1 MTVQKPELFLN
12 VPFVLF
18 LLITLGEISS
28 PLRNKPGVPT
38 SSPTDQQIK
47 QVEDEHKPQVAT
59 SSQLVKPDQHKKA
72 ASTSTTQRKL
82 TVTVSI
88 VEPRLLLLAIQ
99 DSEKA
104 DSLIVEVSRLLLVLN
119 D

>member
-1 MTVQKPELFLN
+1 MTVQKPELSLN

-28 PLRNKPGVPT
+28 PLRNK
-38 SSPTDQQIK
+38 SDQQIK
-47 QVEDEHKPQVAT
+47 QVEDERKPQVAT
-59 SSQLVKPDQHKKA
+59 SFQLVKPDQHKKA
-72 ASTSTTQRKL
+72 ANTSTTQRKL
-82 TVTVSI
+82 TVNVSI

-104 DSLIVEVSRLLLVLN
+104 DSFIVEVNRLLLVLN